1 MKGWYSTLRKP
12 PLNPPNWLFPPA
24 WTALY
29 ISMGYA
35 SHLVARV
42 AMETLHEPTFLLAR
56 AALGVYTAQLAV
68 NIAWTPL
75 FFGRRNP
82 ALGLV
87 DIGVLGGLVG
97 AMTGMFFGVSER
109 AGWFV
114 APYLVWIGFATYQNY
129 GISVLNP
136 DEGPKTK

>member
-1 MKGWYSTLRKP
+1 
-12 PLNPPNWLFPPA
+12 
-24 WTALY
+24 
-29 ISMGYA
+29 MGYA
-35 SHLVARV
+35 FHLVAHV

-56 AALGVYTAQLAV
+56 AALGVYMAQLAV

-109 AGWFV
+109 AGRFV
-114 APYLVWIGFATYQNY
+114 VPYLVWIGFATYQNY
-129 GISVLNP
+129 GILVSNL